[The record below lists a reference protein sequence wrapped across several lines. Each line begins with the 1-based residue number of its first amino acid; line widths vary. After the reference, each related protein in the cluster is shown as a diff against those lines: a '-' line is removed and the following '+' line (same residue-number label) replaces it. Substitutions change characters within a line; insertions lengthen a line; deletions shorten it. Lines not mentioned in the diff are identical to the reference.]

1 MDTNE
6 QTTREPLL
14 SDAAIEQEV
23 NPEDPNNYSTRE
35 YYESIGCKWVR
46 DFYEA
51 KITSGEL
58 RVVEEVENYYTEP
71 IKSERFGCPK
81 CDSVWERKSVWSKN
95 AKIRVMNYC
104 PGCGNKIIKP

>member
-1 MDTNE
+1 MDTKE
-6 QTTREPLL
+6 QTKREPLL

-58 RVVEEVENYYTEP
+58 RVVEEVEEDIYTH
-71 IKSERFGCPK
+71 IFNCAGMHAIGGTL
-81 CDSVWERKSVWSKN
+81 DT
-95 AKIRVMNYC
+95 MNYC
-104 PGCGNKIIKP
+104 PGCGAKITKP

>member
-1 MDTNE
+1 MDTKE

-14 SDAAIEQEV
+14 SDSDIEKEV

-35 YYESIGCKWVR
+35 YYETIGCKWVR

-58 RVVEEVENYYTEP
+58 IHLKGSDGTYRGDLRELQNRCKVLVMGIIDTIPAEELTVMAKEIE
-71 IKSERFGCPK
+71 
-81 CDSVWERKSVWSKN
+81 
-95 AKIRVMNYC
+95 AKIT
-104 PGCGNKIIKP
+104 KP

>member
-6 QTTREPLL
+6 QPTREPLL

-35 YYESIGCKWVR
+35 YYEAIGCKWVR

-58 RVVEEVENYYTEP
+58 RVVKTCIYDRSYCTTCGN
-71 IKSERFGCPK
+71 
-81 CDSVWERKSVWSKN
+81 CDDYGQQWPGW
-95 AKIRVMNYC
+95 NYC
-104 PGCGNKIIKP
+104 PGCGSKITKP

>member
-6 QTTREPLL
+6 QPTREPLL

-35 YYESIGCKWVR
+35 YYETIGCKWVR

-58 RVVEEVENYYTEP
+58 RVVEEVKVTR
-71 IKSERFGCPK
+71 ERIEAYGDWVICK
-81 CDSVWERKSVWSKN
+81 CGGMADAECAN
-95 AKIRVMNYC
+95 FC